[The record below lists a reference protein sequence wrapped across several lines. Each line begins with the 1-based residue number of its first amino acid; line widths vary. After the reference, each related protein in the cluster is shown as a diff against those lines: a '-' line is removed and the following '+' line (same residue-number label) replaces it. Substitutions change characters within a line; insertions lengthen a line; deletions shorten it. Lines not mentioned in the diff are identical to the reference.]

1 VPVPTTNDRTL
12 HSLRALGKPDL
23 PASFVL
29 NGVIYRHEKTI
40 KHDFF
45 AATGFYLAPAGERVV
60 LKVGRT
66 EEYAGLPLLW
76 LGKWLC
82 DREVRFYNACQD
94 LPNVPKLLGRVGK
107 TGFVHAYVPGEPLS
121 RHRPIPDDFFD
132 NLFALLQTLHSRG
145 IAYVD
150 TNKPQNILQGDDGR
164 PHLIDFQ
171 ISFDLNDVVGD
182 NPLTRALLRRLQ
194 KEDDYHIL
202 KHKRKLRPD
211 RLTPSERERAGQVSW
226 FIKAHRFITKPYFL
240 IRRRTFKRLRESG
253 QLAPEGS
260 K

>member
-1 VPVPTTNDRTL
+1 MSRTDRTIY
-12 HSLRALGKPDL
+12 SLRALGRANL
-23 PASFVL
+23 PAWFDL
-29 NGVIYRHEKTI
+29 GAIRYAHEQTI

-45 AATGFYLAPAGERVV
+45 AATGFYRSSSGERVV

-66 EEYAGLPLLW
+66 QDYAGLPLEW

-82 DREVRFYNACQD
+82 DREVAFYRACAE
-94 LPNVPKLLGRVGK
+94 LPNVPAMLGRIGR
-107 TGFVHAYVPGEPLS
+107 TGFVHAYVPGRPLS
-121 RHRPIPDDFFD
+121 KHYPIPDNFFD
-132 NLFALLQTLHSRG
+132 QLLALLEAIHARK

-171 ISFDLNDVVGD
+171 ISFDLNDFGD
-182 NPLTRALLRRLQ
+182 NFITRRILRRLQ
-194 KEDDYHIL
+194 KEDHYHIL

-211 RLTPSERERAGQVSW
+211 LMTPEESAAAGKVSW
-226 FIKAHRFITKPYFL
+226 FIKAHRLITKPYFL
-240 IRRRTFKRLRESG
+240 MRRRTFKRLRESG